1 MTRLSPGDTEPE
13 ASGETA
19 EERMCWREGKA
30 QGRMT
35 NGQTSACLRGFLRA
49 PFSGIVSL

>member
-19 EERMCWREGKA
+19 EERMCLREGKA
-30 QGRMT
+30 QGEDDEWTDKCMLAR
-35 NGQTSACLRGFLRA
+35 
-49 PFSGIVSL
+49 FS